1 MIRRPP
7 RSTRTYTLFPYT
19 TLFRSIN
26 NTLQSLEST
35 SKKVDNIVGT
45 GAQRVQRILD
55 NVESITNNLREN
67 NEQITGIMGNI
78 EQVTDQVAAGKLQE
92 TLLQANQATTQL
104 AATMKR
110 SEARRVG
117 KECVSKCRSRWS
129 QYH

>member
-104 AATMKR
+104 AATMKKDR
-110 SEARRVG
+110 KSTRLN
-117 KECVSKCRSRWS
+117 SS
-129 QYH
+129 Q

>member
-1 MIRRPP
+1 MLDKIDSILTALNSIMNPEFQDNIHK
-7 RSTRTYTLFPYT
+7 SLV
-19 TLFRSIN
+19 SIN

-92 TLLQANQATTQL
+92 TLL
-104 AATMKR
+104 R
-110 SEARRVG
+110 SEEHTSELQSLMRISYAVLCL
-117 KECVSKCRSRWS
+117 K
-129 QYH
+129 